1 MQGSRL
7 RDDEGAAR
15 SLVRRQRRQH
25 DVRGVDEI
33 GGGRATFTSALPF
46 AFQDDAVR
54 VQWEEVAVAVERLVR
69 RTGAALAGREQL
81 LVRDLWCHGTW
92 YVWHARGW

>member
-1 MQGSRL
+1 MQGSCL

-25 DVRGVDEI
+25 DVRGVDEV
-33 GGGRATFTSALPF
+33 GGRASLPSALAALTSAL
-46 AFQDDAVR
+46 QDDAVR
-54 VQWEEVAVAVERLVR
+54 IQREEVAVAVERLVR

-92 YVWHARGW
+92 CVRHA